1 MALSRRLSFL
11 FAVTLLLIA
20 AALRLW
26 DLTTLPPGFSNEEII
41 NIRITEAVR
50 GGQINVFYDLGG
62 EGREGLYYISLATIT
77 TLIGH
82 GSIGYRLVSV
92 GAGLITLALV
102 YAVGLRLFGRLAAL
116 SSLAL
121 MAFGM
126 FPTLLSR
133 QITPETFLPLL
144 TCGIILMLISAL
156 PAYRRRRVRGANTT
170 IFASLGI
177 FLGLGLYVHPAG
189 LLVLVAAA
197 VFIVYIIRFSNT
209 VVSGRRTRYIR
220 FALLLTLIVAIPYVT
235 SSVRQPELNG
245 ISRLFDEESFT
256 LRNVGDSLA
265 ALIILGD
272 SHPGNNI
279 PSRPLLDPVSVGLML
294 IALGYSLRR
303 WRRPRYM
310 ILPLY
315 LIVLLPVAL
324 FTTSGADFGAY
335 AVVMPVIYLLAGF
348 GASLVIYLLPVR
360 YLAVGVAC
368 LLILLGVNM
377 IWTFNDF
384 YGRWSELPAVQ
395 AFYNARI
402 GQLARY
408 VDTHDDEPLV
418 ICGWNPNQS
427 PSAAQLS
434 DAQLI
439 DLFLNRRTYD
449 NIRFTECT
457 NGLVFPQ
464 AGEDFE
470 VLIPNPDM
478 LTSAHP
484 RVTQWLEQG
493 EFLDLPDMPAQSV
506 LEMNVSDVLAD
517 TLGAFTVTTP
527 VSYAPET
534 GDSSTFGPP
543 VSFGGNVTFLGYAT
557 DDAGAYA
564 PGSTLTLVTY
574 WRVDGVVPPDLRFF
588 THVLADPGASP
599 VANTDTLSTQAR
611 LLENRD
617 VIMQITYVPLPAT
630 IPPGEYRL
638 SIGAYQDTSRIR
650 LDVLRDGTPFGNR
663 LLLFPIVVANR

>member
-1 MALSRRLSFL
+1 MSRRLSFL

-62 EGREGLYYISLATIT
+62 EGREGLYHITLATIT

-92 GAGLITLALV
+92 GAGMITLALI

-121 MAFGM
+121 MSFGM
-126 FPTLLSR
+126 FPTLLAR
-133 QITPETFLPLL
+133 QIRPETFLPML

-170 IFASLGI
+170 IFASLGV

-189 LLVLVAAA
+189 LLVLIAAGA
-197 VFIVYIIRFSNT
+197 FIFYIVRFSNT

-220 FALLLTLIVAIPYVT
+220 FALLLTLIIAIPYLT
-235 SSVRQPELNG
+235 SSLRQPELNG
-245 ISRLFDEESFT
+245 FSRLFDGETFT

-265 ALIILGD
+265 AIIILGD

-279 PSRPLLDPVSVGLML
+279 PDRPLLDPVSVGLML

-315 LIVLLPVAL
+315 LLILLPVAI
-324 FTTSGADFGAY
+324 FSSSGADFGAY
-335 AVVMPVIYLLAGF
+335 AVVIPVIYLLAGF
-348 GASLVIYLLPVR
+348 GASLVIYIVPVR
-360 YLAVGVAC
+360 YLAVGVGC
-368 LLILLGVNM
+368 LMVLLGVNVV
-377 IWTFNDF
+377 WTFNDL
-384 YGRWSELPAVQ
+384 YGRWGELPAVQ
-395 AFYNARI
+395 TLYNARV

-408 VDTHDDEPLV
+408 VDTHDTMPMV
-418 ICGWNPNQS
+418 ICGWSPSQS
-427 PSAAQLS
+427 PSAARLS

-439 DLFLNRRTYD
+439 DLMLNRQELD
-449 NIRFTECT
+449 NIRYTECT
-457 NGLVFPQ
+457 SGLIFPQ
-464 AGEDFE
+464 GGENFE
-470 VLIPNPDM
+470 VLIPNSEM
-478 LTSAHP
+478 LADAHP
-484 RVTQWLEQG
+484 QITQWLAQG
-493 EFLDLPDMPAQSV
+493 TFVDLPDMPEGSV
-506 LEMNVSDVLAD
+506 LQMNVAEDLAD
-517 TLGAFTVTTP
+517 ALGAFTVTTP

-534 GDSSTFGPP
+534 GDTSNFGPP

-611 LLENRD
+611 LLQNRD
-617 VIMQITYVPLPAT
+617 VVVQVTYVPLPST
-630 IPPGEYRL
+630 LPLGEYRL

-650 LDVLRDGTPFGNR
+650 LDVLREGAPFGNR
-663 LLLFPIVVANR
+663 LLLFPIVVAER